1 MLSACAPDVV
11 NETDLYGSFLTED
24 NTRSIT
30 LAADNAAVVSYGD
43 KADRYYARYDLINE
57 LIELR
62 VDGFR
67 GDVAY
72 TIKIVNADTLEL
84 KFTPERPADP
94 SKPSDNDSVKD
105 DEQSITFIRDKSFD
119 PAI

>member
-30 LAADNAAVVSYGD
+30 LAEDNVAVVCYGENSD
-43 KADRYYARYDLINE
+43 SYYARYDLIGAV
-57 LIELR
+57 IELR

-67 GDVAY
+67 GDVVY
-72 TIKIVNADTLEL
+72 TVNIVNADTLEMV
-84 KFTPERPADP
+84 FYPEEVPNP
-94 SKPSDNDSVKD
+94 EKPSESVTDKR
-105 DEQSITFIRDKSFD
+105 QSIKFIRDKSFD
-119 PAI
+119 PAV